1 MSELHPDRLRWNAK
15 YQARGTPPLGAP
27 NPWLQAQESLLQSQ
41 AKGPALDIACGTG
54 KNSCYLAQ
62 LGFVVDALDIADVAI
77 ESLSQH
83 PLTHR
88 GQIHAAQHNLET
100 EALPPRQYQ
109 VILNFF
115 YLQRNLFPQLI
126 TVLAPGGL
134 LIFETFC
141 QTQPVNPSI
150 NPRFLLQ
157 PGELQEVFHGTLKIQ
172 QYAEIILPA
181 HTSHPGR
188 KVARMVAQK
197 NTDN

>member
-1 MSELHPDRLRWNAK
+1 MSELSHDRLRWNAK
-15 YQARGTPPLGAP
+15 YLARGAPTLGAP
-27 NPWLQAQESLLQSQ
+27 AAWLKDQESILRSQ
-41 AKGPALDIACGTG
+41 EKGPALDIACGTG

-62 LGFVVDALDIADVAI
+62 LGFTVDALDIADVAI
-77 ESLSQH
+77 EGLSQH
-83 PLTHR
+83 PLAHS

-100 EALPPRQYQ
+100 EALSPQQYQ

-115 YLQRNLFPQLI
+115 YLQRSLFPQLL
-126 TVLAPGGL
+126 TALAPGGL

-141 QTQPVNPSI
+141 QARPINPSI
-150 NPRFLLQ
+150 NPRFLLK
-157 PGELQEVFHGTLKIQ
+157 PGELREAFHGILKIQ